1 MAINEV
7 AQALNVNILVTK
19 IPRCSDKYTI
29 IADAIS
35 KADWMT
41 FDTLMKDRSI
51 EPCRIPVALL
61 KWINDPVEDLAL
73 GSKIFRAMAQD
84 TMVLGYNC

>member
-1 MAINEV
+1 
-7 AQALNVNILVTK
+7 
-19 IPRCSDKYTI
+19 
-29 IADAIS
+29 
-35 KADWMT
+35 MT
-41 FDTLMKDRSI
+41 FYTLMKNRNF

-73 GSKIFRAMAQD
+73 GSKIFREMAQY